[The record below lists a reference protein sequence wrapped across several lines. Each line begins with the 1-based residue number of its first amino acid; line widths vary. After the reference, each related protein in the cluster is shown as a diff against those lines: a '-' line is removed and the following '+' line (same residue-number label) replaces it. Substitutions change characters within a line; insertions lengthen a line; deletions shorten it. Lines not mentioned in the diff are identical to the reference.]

1 MTIKIIKK
9 VEPKKKYLIAIM
21 IGVCLIFANIIGC
34 GNSSDETIGTTELQE
49 ETTEETPAVEEDA
62 PEAEE
67 ITQTESDK
75 IFVGDTFTA
84 YSSDGSPVLEATV
97 LNAGTTIDNM
107 LDERIVYVELD
118 IKNLYNEELV
128 VGGALQ
134 GFYGDDYLLD
144 SAFPDDSINMSMV
157 APGRKVKGRLCAFC
171 PDYDQYNVIEMQYA
185 YRSIVIKDPSMESS
199 DEVSI
204 PENVDTSEMLY
215 GTYVY
220 HDTEHGNIN
229 TAEVGFASGDGAN
242 YIYIDSRGEGGHGVI
257 EFVGYFQEANE
268 DNSYTAI
275 QSPEDYFE
283 AEIRCTFVDG
293 GLNIEVVSSEFDE
306 LYDAAGYYELESE
319 LNLDEVS

>member
-9 VEPKKKYLIAIM
+9 VEPKKKYLVAIM

-34 GNSSDETIGTTELQE
+34 GNSSNETIDTTKLQE

-97 LNAGTTIDNM
+97 LDAGTTIDNM

-128 VGGALQ
+128 VGGVLQ

-171 PDYDQYNVIEMQYA
+171 PDYDQYNVIEMEYA

-204 PENVDTSEMLY
+204 PENPNASSIVY
-215 GTYVY
+215 GTYVFD
-220 HDTEHGNIN
+220 DTVWENIGV
-229 TAEVGFASGDGAN
+229 AEVGFNSGDGVDTIHIE
-242 YIYIDSRGEGGHGVI
+242 YKGVVDQNTII
-257 EFVGYFQEANE
+257 EFNGIFEPQME
-268 DNSYTAI
+268 DGTYIAHCT
-275 QSPEDYFE
+275 DYYG
-283 AEIRCTFVDG
+283 EIWCTFSEN
-293 GLNIEVVSSEFDE
+293 GLNIEVADIEFDE
-306 LYDAAGYYELESE
+306 GWDLAGYYELESK
-319 LNLDEVS
+319 LNIDEVS